1 MEKIKITSNTNN
13 SFISGWKTDN
23 YKLMDQIIE
32 FYENNPDLQNEGVQG
47 FDKVNKEYKDTSDI
61 AILPKNLLEKD
72 YSIFNEYISHIHDCY
87 QDYRKQWEFF
97 GSRSKKINVGTFNVQ
112 KYDYGGHVKAWH
124 TERDSIHL
132 SHRVLAWITYLNDV
146 PEEGETEFLY
156 YNLKVKPEKGKTLI
170 WPAEW
175 THAHR
180 GNPAKNC
187 IKYVITGWLRFPNE

>member
-72 YSIFNEYISHIHDCY
+72 YSIFNKYISHIHDCY

-112 KYDYGGHVKAWH
+112 K
-124 TERDSIHL
+124 I
-132 SHRVLAWITYLNDV
+132 
-146 PEEGETEFLY
+146 
-156 YNLKVKPEKGKTLI
+156 
-170 WPAEW
+170 
-175 THAHR
+175 
-180 GNPAKNC
+180 
-187 IKYVITGWLRFPNE
+187 